1 MSAVLNPTR
10 PLIKSPLIKS
20 VNTPLTLA
28 IDAMGGDIGATA
40 IVPAVLE
47 VMAEQSD
54 VQCILVGQQD
64 ILDQLWLQGGKP
76 YSDRLRVHHA
86 EQIVEM
92 GERAQD
98 ALRKKKDS
106 SMRVA
111 IDLVKEGAAH
121 ACVSAG
127 NTGALMATARF
138 VLKTI
143 EGIDRPAILSRIP
156 LHDGHTHMLDLGANA
171 DCTAQHLFQFA
182 IMGSVIAADLNEV
195 ARPRVGLLNIGAED
209 IKGNELVQ
217 EASKL
222 LQKSSLNYIGFIE
235 GNDIFGGDVDV
246 VVTDGFTG
254 NVALKTMEGLVS
266 MLGSTLKTEYTR
278 NPLRKLSALA
288 SMPVLNAVK
297 RRFDPRKHN
306 GASMVG
312 LNGVVIKSHGSAD
325 SFSFAHA
332 IRVAIVEARK
342 GVPSQVGRLLES
354 QV

>member
-1 MSAVLNPTR
+1 MSAVLSANR
-10 PLIKSPLIKS
+10 PLHIPLD
-20 VNTPLTLA
+20 TPLTLA
-28 IDAMGGDIGATA
+28 IDAMGGDIGPTA
-40 IVPAVLE
+40 IIPAVLE
-47 VMAEQSD
+47 VLAEQKD
-54 VQCILVGQQD
+54 VQCILVGQQSVVE
-64 ILDQLWLQGGKP
+64 QLWLQNGKP
-76 YSDRLRVHHA
+76 FSDRLRVHHA
-86 EQIVEM
+86 EQTVEM
-92 GERAQD
+92 GERARD

-111 IDLVKEGAAH
+111 IDLVKAGQAH

-143 EGIDRPAILSRIP
+143 AGIDRPAILSRIP
-156 LHDGHTHMLDLGANA
+156 ARHGHTHMLDLGANA
-171 DCTAQHLFQFA
+171 DCTAQHLLQFA
-182 IMGSVIAADLNEV
+182 IMGSVIATDLNE
-195 ARPRVGLLNIGAED
+195 ASRPRVGLLNIGVED

-217 EASKL
+217 EAAKL
-222 LQKSSLNYIGFIE
+222 LQKTSLNYIGFVE
-235 GNDIFGGDVDV
+235 GDDIFSGDVDV

-278 NPLRKLSALA
+278 SPLRRLSGLA
-288 SMPVLNAVK
+288 SLPVLNAVK
-297 RRFDPRKHN
+297 RRFDPRQRN

-312 LNGVVIKSHGSAD
+312 LNGVVIKSHGHAD
-325 SFSFAHA
+325 AFAFAHA

-342 GVPSQVGRLLES
+342 GVPSQVGRLLET

>member
-1 MSAVLNPTR
+1 MSAVPSESHLLNA
-10 PLIKSPLIKS
+10 PL
-20 VNTPLTLA
+20 NTPLTLA
-28 IDAMGGDIGATA
+28 IDAMGGDIGPTATL
-40 IVPAVLE
+40 PAVLD
-47 VMAEQSD
+47 VLATQPD
-54 VQCILVGQQD
+54 VQCILVGQQNV
-64 ILDQLWLQGGKP
+64 LEQLWLQHGRRF
-76 YSDRLRVHHA
+76 SDRLRIHHA
-86 EQIVEM
+86 DQVVEM

-111 IDLVKEGAAH
+111 IDLVKGGRAN

-143 EGIDRPAILSRIP
+143 EGIDRPAILTRIP
-156 LHDGHTHMLDLGANA
+156 AHHGHTHMLDLGANA
-171 DCTAQHLFQFA
+171 DCTAQHLLQFA
-182 IMGSVIAADLNEV
+182 IMGSVIAADLDDV
-195 ARPRVGLLNIGAED
+195 AQPRVGLLNIGAED

-217 EASKL
+217 EAAKL
-222 LQKSSLNYIGFIE
+222 LQKSSLNYIGFVE
-235 GNDIFGGDVDV
+235 GNDIFSGDVDV

-266 MLGSTLKTEYTR
+266 MLSSTLKTEYTR
-278 NPLRKLSALA
+278 NPLRRFGALA
-288 SMPVLNAVK
+288 SLPVLNAVK
-297 RRFDPRKHN
+297 RRFDPRQHN

-325 SFSFAHA
+325 AYSFANA

-354 QV
+354 QVQ